1 MTDTAAETQ
10 ESKTRKSETGA
21 AASERP
27 TLWLIDGSGY
37 IFRAFHALPPMTRP
51 DGTPVNAVFGFCSM
65 VIKLLDDMHADH
77 VAVIFDK
84 GATSFRNDLYDAYKA
99 NRDEPPDELK
109 PQFGLIRDA
118 TRAFALPCIE
128 TEGFEADDI
137 IATYARI
144 ATEAGMD
151 VTIVSSDKDLMQL
164 VGDHVRMWDPMK
176 QRSIGP
182 EEVRERFGVGPEL
195 VVDVQALAG
204 DSVDNVPGVPGIGVK
219 TGAQLVLEYG
229 GLDALLERAHEI
241 KQPKRRENLIAFA
254 DQARLSRDLVR
265 LRADVPTEEGIDDF
279 VVRQPDP
286 DTLLGFLREQG
297 FRSITARAE
306 RQLAGSGAP
315 VAAPAADAA
324 PPPPAEVAY
333 TLVLDEATLRT
344 WIDRAIEAG
353 AVALSVKTTHSD
365 PSRGTVCGIAL
376 ALEAGSACYVP
387 FAAAP
392 IANGQLDFSASG
404 DAPAALTAE
413 RAMDLLK
420 PLLADPSVLKI
431 GQNLKFDIRA
441 LKRFD
446 ARVTPVDD
454 MTLLAYVLDGS
465 GGLTVGEL
473 AERHFGHACVSLE
486 SVIGKGKAAITFDQ
500 APHDRA
506 LAHAA
511 EEVDYAARLHAL
523 FRGRLVLERMTAVYE
538 TIERPLV
545 QVLADMEE
553 AGVLVDP
560 DQLRALSKDFGERM
574 ATIETDAYEIVGHE
588 FNIGSPKQISDIIF
602 GELGVAGGRKSKTG
616 AFTTGA
622 DVLEDLAG
630 QDTGQAGQ
638 LAQKVLDWRQI
649 SKLKSTYS
657 DALLDE
663 INPDTGRVHTTFAMA
678 VTTTG
683 RLSSND
689 PNLQNIPVRTEEGR
703 KIRQAFVASP
713 GHVLLSADYSQI
725 ELRLLAHVAEI
736 ESLRTAFREGY
747 DIHAMTASQVFGTPV
762 EGMDPQVRRK
772 AKAINFGIIYGIS
785 AFGLGRQ
792 LGIPQGEA
800 RAYIDAYFER
810 YPGIR
815 DYMERAKSFAREHG
829 HITTIFGRKCYTP
842 YIRDKNPAKRSFGE
856 RAAINAPL
864 QGSAADIIKRA
875 MVRIPKALGD
885 AGLRAR
891 MLLQVHDELLFE
903 VPEAEAE
910 RTAALVQG
918 VMERAAS
925 LSVPLVVDTGTGRH
939 WGEAH

>member
-1 MTDTAAETQ
+1 MTGSAE
-10 ESKTRKSETGA
+10 A
-21 AASERP
+21 AAGGTETDGTAQARP

-51 DGTPVNAVFGFCSM
+51 DGTPINAVFGFCSM
-65 VIKLLDDMHADH
+65 VIKLLDEMRADH

-99 NRDEPPDELK
+99 NREEPPDELK

-128 TEGFEADDI
+128 TDGFEADDI

-151 VTIVSSDKDLMQL
+151 VVIVSSDKDLMQL
-164 VGDHVRMWDPMK
+164 VGDQVRMWDPMK

-219 TGAQLVLEYG
+219 TGAQLILEYG
-229 GLDALLERAHEI
+229 GLDALLERAGEI
-241 KQPKRRENLIAFA
+241 RQPKRRENLIAFA

-265 LRADVPTEEGIDDF
+265 LRDDVPTEEGIADF

-306 RQLAGSGAP
+306 RQLAGTGPAA
-315 VAAPAADAA
+315 AAPTADA
-324 PPPPAEVAY
+324 PPPPPATVAY
-333 TLVLDEATLRT
+333 ELVLDEAGLRRWT
-344 WIDRAIEAG
+344 DRAVAAG
-353 AVALSVKTTHSD
+353 AVAISVRTTHAD
-365 PSRGTVCGIAL
+365 PSRGTVCGIAM

-387 FAAAP
+387 FSAAP
-392 IANGQLDFSASG
+392 TDSGQLDFSAPNE
-404 DAPAALTAE
+404 APAALGTE
-413 RAMDLLK
+413 RAMALLA
-420 PLLADPSVLKI
+420 PLLGDPSVLKI

-441 LKRFD
+441 LKRFG
-446 ARVTPVDD
+446 AAVTPVDD

-465 GGLTVGEL
+465 GGLTVAEL
-473 AERHFGHACVSLE
+473 AERHFGHACVPLE
-486 SVIGKGKAAITFDQ
+486 SVVGKGKAAITFDQ

-553 AGVLVDP
+553 AGVRIDP

-574 ATIETDAYEIVGHE
+574 ATIETDAYRVAGHE
-588 FNIGSPKQISDIIF
+588 FNIGSPKQISDILF

-622 DVLEDLAG
+622 EVLEELAG

-657 DALLDE
+657 DALLGE
-663 INPDTGRVHTTFAMA
+663 INPATGRVHTTFAMT

-703 KIRQAFVASP
+703 KIRRAFVASP

-736 ESLRTAFREGY
+736 DALRTAFREGF
-747 DIHAMTASQVFGTPV
+747 DIHAMTASQVFGLPV

-800 RAYIDAYFER
+800 RAYIDAYFAR

-815 DYMERAKSFAREHG
+815 DYMERAKTFARDHG
-829 HITTIFGRKCYTP
+829 YITTIFGRKCWTP
-842 YIRDKNPAKRSFGE
+842 YIRDKNPARRSFGE

-875 MVRIPKALGD
+875 MVRIPRALERE
-885 AGLRAR
+885 GLAAR

-903 VPEAEAE
+903 VPEAEAAA
-910 RTAALVQG
+910 TATVVRD
-918 VMERAAS
+918 VMEAAAE
-925 LSVPLVVDTGTGRH
+925 LAVPLVVETGTGSD

>member
-1 MTDTAAETQ
+1 MPF
-10 ESKTRKSETGA
+10 S
-21 AASERP
+21 
-27 TLWLIDGSGY
+27 
-37 IFRAFHALPPMTRP
+37 
-51 DGTPVNAVFGFCSM
+51 
-65 VIKLLDDMHADH
+65 
-77 VAVIFDK
+77 
-84 GATSFRNDLYDAYKA
+84 
-99 NRDEPPDELK
+99 
-109 PQFGLIRDA
+109 
-118 TRAFALPCIE
+118 
-128 TEGFEADDI
+128 
-137 IATYARI
+137 
-144 ATEAGMD
+144 
-151 VTIVSSDKDLMQL
+151 
-164 VGDHVRMWDPMK
+164 
-176 QRSIGP
+176 
-182 EEVRERFGVGPEL
+182 
-195 VVDVQALAG
+195 
-204 DSVDNVPGVPGIGVK
+204 
-219 TGAQLVLEYG
+219 
-229 GLDALLERAHEI
+229 
-241 KQPKRRENLIAFA
+241 
-254 DQARLSRDLVR
+254 
-265 LRADVPTEEGIDDF
+265 
-279 VVRQPDP
+279 
-286 DTLLGFLREQG
+286 
-297 FRSITARAE
+297 
-306 RQLAGSGAP
+306 
-315 VAAPAADAA
+315 AAPAA
-324 PPPPAEVAY
+324 
-333 TLVLDEATLRT
+333 
-344 WIDRAIEAG
+344 
-353 AVALSVKTTHSD
+353 S
-365 PSRGTVCGIAL
+365 
-376 ALEAGSACYVP
+376 
-387 FAAAP
+387 
-392 IANGQLDFSASG
+392 GQLDFSAPS
-404 DAPAALTAE
+404 DAPAALSAE
-413 RAMDLLK
+413 RAMALLK

-441 LKRFD
+441 LKRFG

-473 AERHFGHACVSLE
+473 TERHFGHACVPLE

-574 ATIETDAYEIVGHE
+574 ETITGDAYRIAGHE
-588 FNIGSPKQISDIIF
+588 FNIGSPKQVSDILF

-657 DALLDE
+657 DALLGE

-703 KIRQAFVASP
+703 KI
-713 GHVLLSADYSQI
+713 
-725 ELRLLAHVAEI
+725 
-736 ESLRTAFREGY
+736 
-747 DIHAMTASQVFGTPV
+747 PV

-885 AGLRAR
+885 AGLAAR

-918 VMERAAS
+918 LMERAAS